1 MYSKSALVCLNRKQV
16 KWPLKEEIEVCRVR
30 GKKKIT
36 KILHK
41 ILVHQHQLRRRWQTH
56 LSCLEGQLRRT
67 SDIHYPIQDQP
78 RKVIYAL
85 RNTGLAGTQVSDFNC
100 STLITKAVQSG
111 QAERDER
118 PEQTSKSKSICCA
131 SCWPSPAPPWWK
143 IICSLCKAYSHF
155 MQRF

>member
-1 MYSKSALVCLNRKQV
+1 MEKDVQQISVSLSKSKTSKMTTKR
-16 KWPLKEEIEVCRVR
+16 RDR
-30 GKKKIT
+30 GLQGKRKKKNT

-131 SCWPSPAPPWWK
+131 SCWPSPAPP
-143 IICSLCKAYSHF
+143 
-155 MQRF
+155 

>member
-1 MYSKSALVCLNRKQV
+1 MEKDVQQISVTLSKSKTSKMTTKKRD
-16 KWPLKEEIEVCRVR
+16 R
-30 GKKKIT
+30 GLQGKRKKKIT

-41 ILVHQHQLRRRWQTH
+41 ILAHQHQLRGKWQTH

-100 STLITKAVQSG
+100 STLITKAIQSG
-111 QAERDER
+111 QAGREMKDQSRLLR
-118 PEQTSKSKSICCA
+118 ANLSA
-131 SCWPSPAPPWWK
+131 
-143 IICSLCKAYSHF
+143 
-155 MQRF
+155 MQVAGQALILLDGK